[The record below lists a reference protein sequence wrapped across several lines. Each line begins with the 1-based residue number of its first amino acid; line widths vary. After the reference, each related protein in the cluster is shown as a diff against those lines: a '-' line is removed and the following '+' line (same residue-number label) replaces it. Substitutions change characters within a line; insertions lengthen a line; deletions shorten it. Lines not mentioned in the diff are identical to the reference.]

1 MNTPIAPRLMSL
13 AFAAV
18 LTVAMLAGV
27 DQLSAPQAVA
37 ADMASATHQVAR
49 G

>member
-1 MNTPIAPRLMSL
+1 MNTSIAPRLMSFAL
-13 AFAAV
+13 AAV

-27 DQLSAPQAVA
+27 DQLSAPQASA
-37 ADMASATHQVAR
+37 SEMATSPYQGAR